1 MTRSRGKN
9 ASQRETRSSPL
20 EQENAE
26 SHSKIWHE
34 LKAVDQT
41 LDRLKRLSMWMLIP
55 VISSAV
61 GGPDPKAAEAK
72 AIAGKSVK
80 SFLAQLRRVEG
91 KASKPSAT
99 VEKADER
106 FIARIT
112 EADTHRLLH
121 LIQSMKT
128 ESARDL
134 GLSQSSSRPTMESSQ
149 SPVASDPMKPGFRST
164 SELEK
169 HLKSSARHHLEER
182 DIRVILKFAQFSRPE
197 DRTCCPFCWV
207 QKYSSK
213 LVEHMGDHFEKL
225 AIRAFDDC
233 KPLLDEEEASTGA
246 FRQEG
251 PMVFD
256 EGQQKRADESTK
268 DIAIH
273 KSLSRY
279 AEGIGL
285 LDTNYKTRP
294 GRWFKWGHVIKVTNV
309 HEASTRKETSGSG
322 AATEITD
329 IVEGVSK
336 TGGPML
342 VPARW
347 FLIIKESKTE
357 CYCLR
362 ISTYGC
368 RGVSKLQ
375 SGLYK
380 KHHSPVYSTREPPEL
395 LPEERLKTG
404 EDPMQEAIA
413 VESARDAQSLDVT
426 ARLLWTRV
434 YKVSHNVEAA
444 LFGRVR
450 PRWESKVEAL
460 FKNLNPHSTLRNI
473 RPDHM
478 KVESSSLKDFSRPV
492 IVKPQYRPGD
502 WVQFAIEGPKQ
513 TVIRWQVTEAHLSSG
528 QWKYKLKDSGTGKQ
542 FQMEKTS
549 RTSPT
554 GQQMICKEI

>member
-1 MTRSRGKN
+1 
-9 ASQRETRSSPL
+9 
-20 EQENAE
+20 
-26 SHSKIWHE
+26 
-34 LKAVDQT
+34 
-41 LDRLKRLSMWMLIP
+41 
-55 VISSAV
+55 
-61 GGPDPKAAEAK
+61 
-72 AIAGKSVK
+72 
-80 SFLAQLRRVEG
+80 
-91 KASKPSAT
+91 
-99 VEKADER
+99 
-106 FIARIT
+106 
-112 EADTHRLLH
+112 
-121 LIQSMKT
+121 
-128 ESARDL
+128 
-134 GLSQSSSRPTMESSQ
+134 MESSQ

-182 DIRVILKFAQFSRPE
+182 DIRVILKFSQFSGPE

-213 LVEHMGDHFEKL
+213 LVEHMADHFEKL
-225 AIRAFDDC
+225 AMRAFDDC

-251 PMVFD
+251 PMIFD

-268 DIAIH
+268 GIAIH
-273 KSLSRY
+273 KSLSRFTG
-279 AEGIGL
+279 GIGL

-294 GRWFKWGHVIKVTNV
+294 GRWFKWGHVIKVTNA
-309 HEASTRKETSGSG
+309 HEASTRKEPSGSG
-322 AATEITD
+322 ADTEITD

-336 TGGPML
+336 TGEPML

-362 ISTYGC
+362 ISTYGG

-375 SGLYK
+375 PGLYK
-380 KHHSPVYSTREPPEL
+380 KHHSPVYSTREPPDL

-450 PRWESKVEAL
+450 PRWASKVEAL
-460 FKNLNPHSTLRNI
+460 FKNLNPHATLKVI

-478 KVESSSLKDFSRPV
+478 KVELSSLKDFSRPV
-492 IVKPQYRPGD
+492 VKDAKHTKEPTVNLVQEDMDDLAELDGKIVKPKYRPGD

-513 TVIRWQVTEAHLSSG
+513 TVIRWQVIEAHLSSG
-528 QWKYKLKDSGTGKQ
+528 QWRYRLKDPGTGKQ
-542 FQMEKTS
+542 FQMETS
-549 RTSPT
+549 SRASST
-554 GQQMICKEI
+554 GPQMICEEI